1 MRGAI
6 APDLLRATRMRP
18 SGRRWTRSMGERWAE
33 QLAAELSKAGT
44 VVGGD
49 PDVGV
54 EVEAIESWAWRGPRG
69 VA

>member
-6 APDLLRATRMRP
+6 APHRLACDEDAPLGPAVDAVL
-18 SGRRWTRSMGERWAE
+18 GERWAE
-33 QLAAELSKAGT
+33 EVAAELLKAGT

-54 EVEAIESWAWRGPRG
+54 EVEAIESSAWRGPRE

>member
-1 MRGAI
+1 
-6 APDLLRATRMRP
+6 
-18 SGRRWTRSMGERWAE
+18 MGERWAE
-33 QLAAELSKAGT
+33 QLAELSKAGT

-54 EVEAIESWAWRGPRG
+54 EVEAIESWAWRGPRE

>member
-1 MRGAI
+1 V
-6 APDLLRATRMRP
+6 PSHQTVLRATRMRP

-44 VVGGD
+44 VVEGD

-54 EVEAIESWAWRGPRG
+54 EVEAIESWAWRGPRE